1 MSTAPASTIRCCAAD
16 ASAANTSK
24 LSVTFDH
31 GALDEQTVDAGR
43 LLQRLAQPAAGIGI
57 ELERDGAE
65 VEIEIDERHSLAAL
79 LGKQP
84 GAGNGCCRR
93 ADAAAAADKDDHL
106 PQPAAGPRSSVSR
119 PFLQG
124 SRQGLTGRRFDDVV
138 VGAGCEQIAEQS
150 NIVDDTQRD
159 ELQLGAA
166 DRSSRVDLGDRSG

>member
-65 VEIEIDERHSLAAL
+65 VEIEIDERHSLLAL
-79 LGKQP
+79 LGKEP
-84 GAGNGCCRR
+84 GAGDGGCRR

-106 PQPAAGPRSSVSR
+106 PQPAAGPRSRVSR

-124 SRQGLTGRRFDDVV
+124 SRQGLTGRRLDQVV
-138 VGAGCEQIAEQS
+138 VGAGGEQVAKQR
-150 NIVDDTQRD
+150 NIVEDAESH
-159 ELQLGAA
+159 ELQIG
-166 DRSSRVDLGDRSG
+166 